1 MDRQCTL
8 WVLSPSFCE
17 SPATCTQK
25 SCLSMIIIIIC
36 TCTLRIQYKHCR
48 SQSSLKSFLKEELL
62 NQSEFVLLY
71 RSNIIGSG
79 GLFTV
84 FVTIDSSAC
93 VYINTIM
100 IIIVIKILSRLLI

>member
-8 WVLSPSFCE
+8 WVLSPSFCK

-48 SQSSLKSFLKEELL
+48 SQSSLKSFLKRRAPEPK
-62 NQSEFVLLY
+62 FVLLY

-93 VYINTIM
+93 VYIQ
-100 IIIVIKILSRLLI
+100 